1 MLTSMETQQKITV
14 EIPAALLA
22 SAQANTGTG
31 VTATVR
37 AGLQLLAAR
46 RAGNDLRSL
55 RGKVRF
61 SRSARALRLD
71 RE

>member
-1 MLTSMETQQKITV
+1 METQQKITV
-14 EIPAALLA
+14 EVPAELLA

-46 RAGNDLRSL
+46 RAGNDLRAL
-55 RGKVRF
+55 RGRVRF
-61 SRSARALRLD
+61 SRAVRALRLD